1 MDNIHKA
8 KTIIV
13 NKVLMTREI
22 INRLEELYS
31 NYLVYRTIIVCDDNS
46 LDKYVNILREN
57 NYDCYVLKD
66 YDAAVNYD
74 SLDVRIFLIEK
85 GHFIKFIKGY
95 IDNKI
100 SANADTDTE
109 TDMHRY
115 GAYFYN
121 SIIISIII
129 QLDNDN
135 DYDIIGETERIKR
148 EYKEISNNYDI
159 II

>member
-57 NYDCYVLKD
+57 NYDFYVLKD

-121 SIIISIII
+121 SIII

>member
-8 KTIIV
+8 KTIIN

-31 NYLVYRTIIVCDDNS
+31 NYLVYRTIIICDDNS

-66 YDAAVNYD
+66 YDAAINYD

-85 GHFIKFIKGY
+85 GYFIKFIKGY

-121 SIIISIII
+121 SIII
-129 QLDNDN
+129 QFDNDNDN

>member
-46 LDKYVNILREN
+46 QDKYVNILREN

-100 SANADTDTE
+100 SANAGTDTDTE

-121 SIIISIII
+121 SIII

>member
-1 MDNIHKA
+1 
-8 KTIIV
+8 
-13 NKVLMTREI
+13 MTREI

-57 NYDCYVLKD
+57 NYDCYALKD
-66 YDAAVNYD
+66 YDAAINYD

-100 SANADTDTE
+100 SANADTDIDIE
-109 TDMHRY
+109 THRY

-121 SIIISIII
+121 SIII
-129 QLDNDN
+129 QLDNDDDN

>member
-8 KTIIV
+8 KTIIN

-66 YDAAVNYD
+66 YDAAINYD

-85 GHFIKFIKGY
+85 GYFIKFIKGY

-121 SIIISIII
+121 SIII

-135 DYDIIGETERIKR
+135 DNDNDIIGETERIKR

>member
-85 GHFIKFIKGY
+85 GYFIKFIKGY

-121 SIIISIII
+121 SIII
-129 QLDNDN
+129 QFDNDN

>member
-100 SANADTDTE
+100 SSNADTDTE

-121 SIIISIII
+121 SIII

>member
-1 MDNIHKA
+1 M
-8 KTIIV
+8 
-13 NKVLMTREI
+13 
-22 INRLEELYS
+22 
-31 NYLVYRTIIVCDDNS
+31 CDDNS

-57 NYDCYVLKD
+57 NYDCYALKD

-121 SIIISIII
+121 SIII
-129 QLDNDN
+129 QFDNDN

>member
-1 MDNIHKA
+1 
-8 KTIIV
+8 
-13 NKVLMTREI
+13 MTREI

-46 LDKYVNILREN
+46 QDKYVNILREN

-85 GHFIKFIKGY
+85 GHFINFIKGY

-100 SANADTDTE
+100 SANAGTDTDTE

-121 SIIISIII
+121 SIII
-129 QLDNDN
+129 QLDNDNDN

-148 EYKEISNNYDI
+148 DYKEISNNYDI

>member
-22 INRLEELYS
+22 INRLDELYS

-66 YDAAVNYD
+66 YDAAINYD

-85 GHFIKFIKGY
+85 GYFIKFIKGY

-121 SIIISIII
+121 SIII
-129 QLDNDN
+129 QFDNDNDN

>member
-57 NYDCYVLKD
+57 NYDSYVLKD
-66 YDAAVNYD
+66 YEAVVDYD

-95 IDNKI
+95 IDNKV
-100 SANADTDTE
+100 SANANIE
-109 TDMHRY
+109 THRY

-121 SIIISIII
+121 SIII
-129 QLDNDN
+129 QLDNDNDN

>member
-46 LDKYVNILREN
+46 QDKYVNILREN

-121 SIIISIII
+121 SIII

>member
-1 MDNIHKA
+1 
-8 KTIIV
+8 
-13 NKVLMTREI
+13 MTREI

-46 LDKYVNILREN
+46 QDKYVNILREN
-57 NYDCYVLKD
+57 NYDSYVLKD
-66 YDAAVNYD
+66 YEAAIDYD

-100 SANADTDTE
+100 SANVDTDTE

-121 SIIISIII
+121 SIII
-129 QLDNDN
+129 QLDNDNDN

>member
-1 MDNIHKA
+1 
-8 KTIIV
+8 
-13 NKVLMTREI
+13 
-22 INRLEELYS
+22 
-31 NYLVYRTIIVCDDNS
+31 VCDDNS
-46 LDKYVNILREN
+46 QDKYVNILREN

-100 SANADTDTE
+100 RANADTDTD

-121 SIIISIII
+121 SIII
-129 QLDNDN
+129 QFDNDNDN

>member
-57 NYDCYVLKD
+57 NYDSYVLKD
-66 YDAAVNYD
+66 YEAVVDYD

-95 IDNKI
+95 IDNKV
-100 SANADTDTE
+100 SANANIE
-109 TDMHRY
+109 THRY

-121 SIIISIII
+121 SIII

-135 DYDIIGETERIKR
+135 DNEYDIIGETERIKS
-148 EYKEISNNYDI
+148 EYKVISNNYDI

>member
-8 KTIIV
+8 KTIIN

-66 YDAAVNYD
+66 YDAAINYD

-85 GHFIKFIKGY
+85 GYFIKFIKGY

-121 SIIISIII
+121 SIII
-129 QLDNDN
+129 QFDNDN

>member
-66 YDAAVNYD
+66 YDAAINYD

-85 GHFIKFIKGY
+85 GYFIKFIKGY

-121 SIIISIII
+121 SIII

>member
-8 KTIIV
+8 KTIIN

-46 LDKYVNILREN
+46 QDKYVNILGEN
-57 NYDCYVLKD
+57 NYDCYALKD
-66 YDAAVNYD
+66 YDAAINYD

-85 GHFIKFIKGY
+85 GNFIKFIKGY

-100 SANADTDTE
+100 SANAGTDTDTETE

-121 SIIISIII
+121 SIII

-148 EYKEISNNYDI
+148 DYKEISNNYDI